1 MKAIFSALVA
11 VLACAAAST
20 SFAADS
26 ISSSTLDQMGFSGLS
41 VMSDSDGLAVRGK
54 GFRGCKSCGPR
65 GVKSPSS
72 KAFGNSFATIA
83 TAGCENCAPGGDAH
97 SENGY
102 TAEGP
107 YSAGGEN
114 YSEAGATVTSVESV
128 DIDGS
133 VRSVT
138 TTRSTTVWAG
148 GNSSAISF

>member
-20 SFAADS
+20 SFAANE
-26 ISSSTLDQMGFSGLS
+26 ISKNTLADMGFSGLS

-65 GVKSPSS
+65 GFRSPSS
-72 KAFGNSFATIA
+72 SAFGNSFATIG

-102 TAEGP
+102 NATGP
-107 YSAGGEN
+107 YAASGEN
-114 YSEAGATVTSVESV
+114 YSEAGATVTKIESV
-128 DIDGS
+128 DIDGA

-138 TTRSTTVWAG
+138 TTQSTKVFAG
-148 GNSSAISF
+148 GYSSALSF